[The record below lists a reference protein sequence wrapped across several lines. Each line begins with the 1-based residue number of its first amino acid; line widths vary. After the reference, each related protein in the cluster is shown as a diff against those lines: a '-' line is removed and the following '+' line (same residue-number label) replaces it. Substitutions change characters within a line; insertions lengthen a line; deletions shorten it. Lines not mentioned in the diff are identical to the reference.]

1 MERYILGI
9 DIGTTSVKVLLIS
22 ESGALAAEG
31 KADHDLISAHPG
43 WAEENAEVWW
53 SNAVAAVRQITDA
66 HPDMAENI
74 VSAGVSGMVPALVLL
89 DHDGKPVRNTIQQ
102 NDARAVAQ
110 IEKLTALL
118 DQDELYERTGTRTN
132 QQHVLPRLL
141 WVKENEPEVFARSEY
156 VVGSYEFVTG
166 RMTGARYIESNW
178 AVESGLYD
186 IRRQCWMTEQFSVLG
201 VDKGYFPPVIASHEK
216 ALAFAQELQSPLM
229 QLISGGALLEDDPE
243 QSRSRS
249 MDGICRLTKLAERAG
264 VKLVLEADP
273 NCTIANTNDQL
284 RAIREIASPQL
295 SGMIDTNAL
304 ALNGENFST
313 AAELPGRD
321 LCHVHFIDIDLP
333 KNGMCLAPGDG
344 TLPMKDY
351 LKVLSDCGYT
361 GGITPELWGTTY
373 HHCAQQAMEKSLAFL
388 RENSL

>member
-1 MERYILGI
+1 MSLQNSQFYGANF
-9 DIGTTSVKVLLIS
+9 SYLLHRF
-22 ESGALAAEG
+22 
-31 KADHDLISAHPG
+31 DYF
-43 WAEENAEVWW
+43 
-53 SNAVAAVRQITDA
+53 VASMQR
-66 HPDMAENI
+66 
-74 VSAGVSGMVPALVLL
+74 
-89 DHDGKPVRNTIQQ
+89 
-102 NDARAVAQ
+102 
-110 IEKLTALL
+110 
-118 DQDELYERTGTRTN
+118 
-132 QQHVLPRLL
+132 
-141 WVKENEPEVFARSEY
+141 
-156 VVGSYEFVTG
+156 
-166 RMTGARYIESNW
+166 
-178 AVESGLYD
+178 
-186 IRRQCWMTEQFSVLG
+186 LG
-201 VDKGYFPPVIASHEK
+201 VRTIEFYAAAPHLYLEDASTDDVRRIARMLRAAGIQVGCFTAEQCLYPISLASADETLRNRSLAYYEK

-229 QLISGGALLEDDPE
+229 QMISGGALLEDDPE

-313 AAELPGRD
+313 AAELLGRD

-333 KNGMCLAPGDG
+333 KNGMCLAPADG

-351 LKVLSDCGYT
+351 LKVLSDRGYT
-361 GGITPELWGTTY
+361 GGITPELWGTSY
-373 HHCAQQAMEKSLAFL
+373 HHCAERTMEKSLAFL

>member
-1 MERYILGI
+1 MSLQNSQFYGANFSYLLHRFDYFVASMQRLGVQNI
-9 DIGTTSVKVLLIS
+9 EFYAAAPHLYLEDATT
-22 ESGALAAEG
+22 
-31 KADHDLISAHPG
+31 D
-43 WAEENAEVWW
+43 
-53 SNAVAAVRQITDA
+53 
-66 HPDMAENI
+66 
-74 VSAGVSGMVPALVLL
+74 
-89 DHDGKPVRNTIQQ
+89 
-102 NDARAVAQ
+102 DARRIARMLRAAGIQVGCF
-110 IEKLTALL
+110 TAEQCLYPISL
-118 DQDELYERTGTRTN
+118 ASADETLRN
-132 QQHVLPRLL
+132 
-141 WVKENEPEVFARSEY
+141 RSLAY
-156 VVGSYEFVTG
+156 Y
-166 RMTGARYIESNW
+166 
-178 AVESGLYD
+178 
-186 IRRQCWMTEQFSVLG
+186 
-201 VDKGYFPPVIASHEK
+201 EK

-313 AAELPGRD
+313 AAELLGRD

-351 LKVLSDCGYT
+351 LKVLSDRGYT

-373 HHCAQQAMEKSLAFL
+373 HHCAEQAIEKSLAFL

>member
-1 MERYILGI
+1 MSLQNSQFYGANF
-9 DIGTTSVKVLLIS
+9 SYLLHRF
-22 ESGALAAEG
+22 
-31 KADHDLISAHPG
+31 DYF
-43 WAEENAEVWW
+43 
-53 SNAVAAVRQITDA
+53 VASMQR
-66 HPDMAENI
+66 
-74 VSAGVSGMVPALVLL
+74 
-89 DHDGKPVRNTIQQ
+89 
-102 NDARAVAQ
+102 
-110 IEKLTALL
+110 
-118 DQDELYERTGTRTN
+118 
-132 QQHVLPRLL
+132 
-141 WVKENEPEVFARSEY
+141 
-156 VVGSYEFVTG
+156 
-166 RMTGARYIESNW
+166 
-178 AVESGLYD
+178 
-186 IRRQCWMTEQFSVLG
+186 LG
-201 VDKGYFPPVIASHEK
+201 VRTIEFYAAAPHLYLEDASTDDVRRIARMLRAAGIQVGCFTAEQCLYPISLASADETLRNRSLAYYEK

-313 AAELPGRD
+313 AAELLGRD

-351 LKVLSDCGYT
+351 LKVLSDRGYT
-361 GGITPELWGTTY
+361 GGITPEL
-373 HHCAQQAMEKSLAFL
+373 
-388 RENSL
+388 

>member
-9 DIGTTSVKVLLIS
+9 DIGTNSVKALLIS

-166 RMTGARYIESNW
+166 RMK
-178 AVESGLYD
+178 
-186 IRRQCWMTEQFSVLG
+186 RR
-201 VDKGYFPPVIASHEK
+201 
-216 ALAFAQELQSPLM
+216 
-229 QLISGGALLEDDPE
+229 
-243 QSRSRS
+243 
-249 MDGICRLTKLAERAG
+249 
-264 VKLVLEADP
+264 
-273 NCTIANTNDQL
+273 
-284 RAIREIASPQL
+284 
-295 SGMIDTNAL
+295 
-304 ALNGENFST
+304 
-313 AAELPGRD
+313 
-321 LCHVHFIDIDLP
+321 
-333 KNGMCLAPGDG
+333 
-344 TLPMKDY
+344 
-351 LKVLSDCGYT
+351 
-361 GGITPELWGTTY
+361 
-373 HHCAQQAMEKSLAFL
+373 AM
-388 RENSL
+388 

>member
-1 MERYILGI
+1 MSLQNSQFYGANF
-9 DIGTTSVKVLLIS
+9 SYLLHRF
-22 ESGALAAEG
+22 
-31 KADHDLISAHPG
+31 DYF
-43 WAEENAEVWW
+43 
-53 SNAVAAVRQITDA
+53 VASMQR
-66 HPDMAENI
+66 
-74 VSAGVSGMVPALVLL
+74 
-89 DHDGKPVRNTIQQ
+89 
-102 NDARAVAQ
+102 
-110 IEKLTALL
+110 
-118 DQDELYERTGTRTN
+118 
-132 QQHVLPRLL
+132 
-141 WVKENEPEVFARSEY
+141 
-156 VVGSYEFVTG
+156 
-166 RMTGARYIESNW
+166 
-178 AVESGLYD
+178 
-186 IRRQCWMTEQFSVLG
+186 LG
-201 VDKGYFPPVIASHEK
+201 VRTIEFYAAAPHLYLEDASTDDVRRIARMLRAAGIQVGCFTAEQCLYPISLASADETLRNRSLAYYEK

-313 AAELPGRD
+313 AAELMGRD

-351 LKVLSDCGYT
+351 LKVLSDRGYT

-373 HHCAQQAMEKSLAFL
+373 HHCAERAMEKSLAFL